1 MITKEKIYNLLQ
13 KDGLVYKKPS
23 NLFCFMANYFSCS
36 EEEVKN
42 EFAKLQKN
50 GDIFEEKKSKWVTIP
65 SKNYQKGL
73 FIGNAKGFGF
83 CQLGGV
89 KGESDIFIPA
99 NKTCGAIDGDR
110 VIIKINYQGS
120 EGSEG
125 EVVSIYKPVEQVV
138 GIVEK
143 IGANFFLEPDNNHI
157 PFKIRL
163 TKSDIKI
170 EDNTRVVA
178 KLARGKVITG
188 TVIEMLGK
196 SDDVK
201 AMELGIIRD
210 HNLQSVF
217 PPDVM
222 EECDKIPFVVL
233 ASQKKNRVDLTKE
246 VIFTIDGEDAQD
258 FDDAVSIEKNGKFY
272 TLGVHIADVGEYVK
286 YNTALDEEAY
296 NRGTSVYFPTSVLPM
311 LPEKLSNGICSLN
324 EGVERL
330 TLTCEMRVDEEGNVV
345 EHKIYESV
353 IKSVARL
360 TYTEVAKVLNGEKAI
375 EKAEKVKN
383 ELLLMREL
391 SKILQNKKKIK
402 GYLDF
407 EIPEAQFIFDENGL
421 AIGVEKRE
429 RNDAHRLIEDFMVLA
444 NETVAKHFCDKGIP
458 FVYRVHEKPRKEKLD
473 KALDFIKGLGLNV
486 PPVPSEIEPE
496 YYQKLLALI
505 DGHDYTET
513 VNKVLLRSM
522 QKARYT
528 NKNLGHFGLALEY
541 YCHFTSPIRR
551 YPDLTIHRIIKEC
564 LRKKSISPAR
574 KEELES
580 LTFESGEQ
588 SSLTERNAELAERE
602 VDDLWKA
609 YLMKDHIGETFEG
622 VITSVTNYGLFV
634 QLENTVEGLLRIE
647 DLPQDDYLFFE
658 KTLKLKGTR
667 FVFSIGDKINV
678 ILANANIFTR
688 KVDFSYKN

>member
-36 EEEVKN
+36 EEEVKTV
-42 EFAKLQKN
+42 FDKLQKN
-50 GDIFEEKKSKWVTIP
+50 GDIFQDKKGKWLTIP
-65 SKNYQKGL
+65 SKDYQKGL

-83 CQLGGV
+83 CQTGNV
-89 KGESDIFIPA
+89 KGESDVFIPA
-99 NKTCGAIDGDR
+99 NKTLGAIDGDR
-110 VIIKINYQGS
+110 VIIKVNYQGS

-125 EVVSIYKPVEQVV
+125 EVISIYKPVEQVV

-143 IGANFFLEPDNNHI
+143 VGANFFLEPDNNHI
-157 PFKIRL
+157 PFKIKL
-163 TKSDIKI
+163 VKSKNL
-170 EDNTRVVA
+170 EDNIRVVA
-178 KLARGKVITG
+178 LLSRGKIISGSVVEI
-188 TVIEMLGK
+188 LGK

-217 PPDVM
+217 PANVM
-222 EECDKIPFVVL
+222 AECDKIPFVVL
-233 ASQKKNRVDLTKE
+233 ASQKKNRVDLTNE

-258 FDDAVSIEKNGKFY
+258 FDDAVSIKKEDEY
-272 TLGVHIADVGEYVK
+272 YILGVHIADVGEYVK
-286 YNTALDEEAY
+286 YGSALDEEAY

-330 TLTCEMRVDEEGNVV
+330 TLTCQMKVDDKGNVV

-353 IKSVARL
+353 IKSKARL
-360 TYTEVAKVLNGEKAI
+360 TYTEVAKVLSGQKAI

-383 ELLLMREL
+383 ELTLMLEL

-407 EIPEAQFIFDENGL
+407 EIPEAQFVFDENGL
-421 AIGVEKRE
+421 AVGVEKRE

-444 NETVAKHFCDKGIP
+444 NETIAKHFCDKGVP
-458 FVYRVHEKPRKEKLD
+458 FVYRVHESPRKEKLN
-473 KALDFIKGLGLNV
+473 KALDFVKGLGLNV

-564 LRKKSISPAR
+564 LHKKALPLAR

-580 LTFESGEQ
+580 FTFESGEQ

-622 VITSVTNYGLFV
+622 IITSVTNYGLFV

-667 FVFSIGDKINV
+667 FVFSIGDRISV